1 MPGPCGSGRPQ
12 SRAGRNR
19 GGRWGQPPISQP
31 GGGGCAAVALVTA
44 RREGGCTGDGAAWE
58 GPLVPARPRP
68 RGPPLLTL
76 AAVGSFCALL
86 PGLTPVRKE
95 GTDIPAPGLVR
106 LPREPGRAPGG
117 GRSAGPAGSAAI
129 QAVFCSRPRPRRA
142 QSPALQP
149 PPPVAAVA
157 PAPRL
162 PHPAPARPRR
172 GHTPS
177 TPAASTLRF
186 VEPEPVWSPVT
197 GAASRRPNP
206 EH

>member
-1 MPGPCGSGRPQ
+1 MIYWLGSFRGDLVVKRRPVRCRLMPGPCGSGRPQ

-58 GPLVPARPRP
+58 GPLVPARPQP

-106 LPREPGRAPGG
+106 LPREPGRAPASSPGG
-117 GRSAGPAGSAAI
+117 SGGP
-129 QAVFCSRPRPRRA
+129 
-142 QSPALQP
+142 SPAP
-149 PPPVAAVA
+149 PASCARAAPPRSYAEH
-157 PAPRL
+157 PGRL
-162 PHPAPARPRR
+162 HPALCGAGARLEPSDRR
-172 GHTPS
+172 GLS
-177 TPAASTLRF
+177 
-186 VEPEPVWSPVT
+186 SPQ
-197 GAASRRPNP
+197 P
-206 EH
+206 